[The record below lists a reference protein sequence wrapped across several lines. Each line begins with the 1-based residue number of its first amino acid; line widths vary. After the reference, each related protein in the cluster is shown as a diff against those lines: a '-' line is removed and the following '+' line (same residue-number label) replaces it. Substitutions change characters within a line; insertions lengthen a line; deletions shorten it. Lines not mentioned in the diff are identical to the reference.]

1 MDEDNIG
8 GEEESCGEVISAQV
22 KARNERVAEIQAE
35 FQRLFPTF
43 DQEVLELGVGKT
55 AKKRKRS
62 QGQNVDPRKSKR
74 VQKRS
79 QADLTPGLEAVDDPD
94 EVALEAGEIQEAAVM
109 ESGDNLGAN
118 LDAAVLEN
126 GENYDIGKFACLPCG
141 IAFR

>member
-1 MDEDNIG
+1 M
-8 GEEESCGEVISAQV
+8 
-22 KARNERVAEIQAE
+22 
-35 FQRLFPTF
+35 
-43 DQEVLELGVGKT
+43 
-55 AKKRKRS
+55 
-62 QGQNVDPRKSKR
+62 
-74 VQKRS
+74 
-79 QADLTPGLEAVDDPD
+79 TPGLEAVDDPD